1 MHWTSTTPTET
12 MEWRHSAFPEMEKSS
27 SFSALINYRYIAD
40 STTRSWWR
48 VCSAKTIEKK
58 SEWTFTFNNIQFI
71 CRNKPTSHI
80 NHLESAFN
88 FVIIS
93 TSCYIF
99 RKKKTHTVFFC
110 MVQHSTVISSLT
122 YSSFFYS
129 KYVLMLQSY
138 KVHSPAA
145 WLDLWR
151 SWTWQRRKSCCF
163 NMKCEFPWL
172 KCKSVVTLLFWH

>member
-58 SEWTFTFNNIQFI
+58 SEWTFTLNNIQFI

-122 YSSFFYS
+122 YSSFFTQNMYWCS
-129 KYVLMLQSY
+129 KATKFILQQRDLSSEEAGHDRGEKAAVL
-138 KVHSPAA
+138 
-145 WLDLWR
+145 
-151 SWTWQRRKSCCF
+151 TWNVNS
-163 NMKCEFPWL
+163 L
-172 KCKSVVTLLFWH
+172 G

>member
-48 VCSAKTIEKK
+48 VCSAKTIERK
-58 SEWTFTFNNIQFI
+58 SEWTFTFNNIQFM

-99 RKKKTHTVFFC
+99 RKKKPIQFFFVWYNIPQLFPHWHTVLFLLKIC
-110 MVQHSTVISSLT
+110 IDAPKLQ
-122 YSSFFYS
+122 SSFS
-129 KYVLMLQSY
+129 SSVTWALK
-138 KVHSPAA
+138 K
-145 WLDLWR
+145 LDM
-151 SWTWQRRKSCCF
+151 TEEK
-163 NMKCEFPWL
+163 K
-172 KCKSVVTLLFWH
+172 LLF

>member
-99 RKKKTHTVFFC
+99 RKKKPIQFFFVWYNIPQLFPHWHTVLFFTQNMYWC
-110 MVQHSTVISSLT
+110 SKATKFILQQRDLISEEAGHDRGEKAAVLTWNVNSLG
-122 YSSFFYS
+122 
-129 KYVLMLQSY
+129 
-138 KVHSPAA
+138 
-145 WLDLWR
+145 
-151 SWTWQRRKSCCF
+151 
-163 NMKCEFPWL
+163 
-172 KCKSVVTLLFWH
+172 